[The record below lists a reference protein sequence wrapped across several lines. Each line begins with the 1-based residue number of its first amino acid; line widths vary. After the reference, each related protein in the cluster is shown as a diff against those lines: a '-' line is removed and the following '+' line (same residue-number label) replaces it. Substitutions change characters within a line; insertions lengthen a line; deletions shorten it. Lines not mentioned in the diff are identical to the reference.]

1 MLVNQETENQFR
13 MTRSLWSGSSKTGK
27 LPTFPHRWKRI
38 RSIWKKLKGAA
49 AQIEDIRGKQRRGLV
64 DVKERE
70 RRQRTCASE
79 GSPLTRLRACFSS
92 RCTVHRIAA
101 QPMHCNVKRT
111 RTYLQHG
118 CAYWDILVALKRH
131 QCTKNPIQRPHSC
144 LFWLNITGIKLDIC
158 MDALVLGSDI
168 IKIGQLCA
176 KKE

>member
-27 LPTFPHRWKRI
+27 LPTFLHKWKRI

-49 AQIEDIRGKQRRGLV
+49 AQIEDIWGRQRRGLV

-79 GSPLTRLRACFSS
+79 GSPLTRLRAGSSS

-101 QPMHCNVKRT
+101 QPMWTEQEHLFNMVVRIET
-111 RTYLQHG
+111 
-118 CAYWDILVALKRH
+118 
-131 QCTKNPIQRPHSC
+131 
-144 LFWLNITGIKLDIC
+144 FWLHWKGINAQKSNSETSLLFILAQYYWHQTRHLYGC
-158 MDALVLGSDI
+158 FGFGIRYNQNGATMR
-168 IKIGQLCA
+168 
-176 KKE
+176 